1 MLQENIINELKIYKK
16 IYYFNK
22 QNEDHIIY
30 RFKIHDI
37 LGKGSFSRVYK
48 TYDFKNKHFNAI
60 KIIKNCNFKNSKVP
74 KVKNIK

>member
-37 LGKGSFSRVYK
+37 LGKGF
-48 TYDFKNKHFNAI
+48 
-60 KIIKNCNFKNSKVP
+60 
-74 KVKNIK
+74 